1 VFTITALYESSDNSG
16 KGLNSPDIMRIV
28 RIGSKLYLLLA
39 FLLLS
44 SVPAEAQSPLIE
56 RYHTY
61 EEVEAQLA
69 DWDEQFSN
77 NTNPSE
83 SYPGSG
89 IIYHLEEI
97 GQSTQDGLPFW
108 AVRLSYNADIR
119 EDEPRVLFLGQ
130 CHAEE
135 IYGVEITMELI
146 DMFLHPD
153 DHLSYRQNM
162 QAILETSEVWIVPTH
177 NPEGLTVVHGY
188 YDEEEWL
195 QDVTFRKNK
204 LDTNLNGVFDFLV
217 GVGNDSD
224 GVDLNRNYDFNW
236 IFGDGLW
243 EEDNSDGT
251 YQAHFDYYRGEAPFS
266 ELETQAI
273 QDLALNERFLLSIAY
288 HSSRSGNVSEQ
299 VIYPWLWSEGKMSP
313 DGDIISSIGEAITS
327 LLPNEAGD
335 GYYLPVESSSRRGNA
350 HDWFYMGTGCFQFL
364 IEVGSENTQPDD
376 IDLIE
381 ETIAKHTIAAF
392 YLMNRAIGYGQ
403 GDAGAPAYQITG
415 LTTDAETG
423 IPITAYVEIS
433 ELSGP
438 MLQPRLT
445 DEFGRFRRILD
456 AGTYSL
462 KVTARGYEIYGN
474 TVTPTSASILTHNV
488 ALQPLPEY
496 LLNINATT
504 PESFS
509 GLINL
514 EIADTYGTLMN
525 EDISDEIELL
535 LPEGLY
541 QVRLTAEGLFPEF
554 FEAEIHSDTLLAISM
569 DPSTE
574 LYSESFDN
582 LSGWEIIA
590 GGWTIENSALLSQ
603 SELTY
608 SQDTVSIGAELSGI
622 NFSENY
628 ALLVELQY
636 ELEWDLDSAY
646 ISVSGTEDSET
657 IWWNDQDWTFH
668 SEIYPLG
675 GLGEL
680 QSLEIGIIPDNSVEY
695 RGLEIDKLV
704 IMGREDEGVVN
715 NLPDGLPDQF
725 SLDGCFPN
733 PFNAKTTVHFVL
745 PQTENVELV
754 IYDILGRKVKEL
766 TSGKIV
772 SGKHEVIWDAG
783 NLSSGVYFLRMT
795 AGNFESVKKVMLLK

>member
-1 VFTITALYESSDNSG
+1 MMVIKEKIRLHLILLS
-16 KGLNSPDIMRIV
+16 
-28 RIGSKLYLLLA
+28 LLLG
-39 FLLLS
+39 

-77 NTNPSE
+77 NSNPSE

-97 GQSTQDGLPFW
+97 GQSMEEGLPFW

-162 QAILETSEVWIVPTH
+162 QAILESSEIWIVPTH

-188 YDEEEWL
+188 TDGEEWL

-204 LDTNLNGVFDFLV
+204 RDTDLDGMFDFLE

-243 EEDNSDGT
+243 EEDNSGGT
-251 YQAHFDYYRGEAPFS
+251 YQAHFDYYRGEAPLS

-299 VIYPWLWSEGKMSP
+299 VIYPWLWAEGKMSP
-313 DGDIISSIGEAITS
+313 DGAIISTIGEAITS

-335 GYYLPVESSSRRGNA
+335 GYYLPVRSSSRRGNA
-350 HDWFYMGTGCFQFL
+350 HDWFYIGTGCFQYL
-364 IEVGSENTQPDD
+364 IEVGSENIQPDD

-415 LTTDAETG
+415 LITDAETG
-423 IPITAYVEIS
+423 VPISACVKIS

-462 KVTARGYEIYGN
+462 KVATRGYEMYSDA
-474 TVTPTSASILTHNV
+474 VTPTSNSILTHDV

-496 LLNINATT
+496 LLNVNATT
-504 PESFS
+504 PGSFS
-509 GLINL
+509 SLINL
-514 EIADTYGTLMN
+514 EITDYHGTVTN
-525 EDISDEIELL
+525 EDFSGELDL
-535 LPEGLY
+535 ILPEGVY
-541 QVRLTAEGLFPEF
+541 QLKLWADDLFPEF
-554 FEAEIHSDTLLAISM
+554 LEVEILSDTLLAISM
-569 DPSTE
+569 DLSTE
-574 LYSESFDN
+574 LYSKSFNN
-582 LSGWEIIA
+582 LSGWQIIT
-590 GGWTIENSALLSQ
+590 GDWTIENSALLSQ
-603 SELTY
+603 SDLTY
-608 SQDTVSIGAELSGI
+608 SQDTVSIWTELSGI
-622 NFSENY
+622 NSSEDY
-628 ALLVELQY
+628 ALLVELKY

-646 ISVSGTEDSET
+646 LIVAGSEDSVI
-657 IWWNDQDWTFH
+657 IWWNDQDWTH
-668 SEIYPLG
+668 HTEIHPLG
-675 GLGEL
+675 SLGEL

-695 RGLEIDKLV
+695 RGIEIDELL
-704 IMGREDEGVVN
+704 IIGREDEENVN
-715 NLPDGLPDQF
+715 NLPHGLPDQF

-733 PFNAKTTVHFVL
+733 PFNAKTTVRFVL
-745 PQTENVELV
+745 PQAEDVELV
-754 IYDILGRKVKEL
+754 IYDLLGRKVKVL
-766 TSGKIV
+766 ISNSLKN
-772 SGKHEVIWDAG
+772 GKHEVIWDAG

-795 AGNFESVKKVMLLK
+795 AGNFESVKKVILLK

>member
-39 FLLLS
+39 FLLIG
-44 SVPAEAQSPLIE
+44 SVPGEAQNPLIE

-61 EEVEAQLA
+61 EEIAEQLYL
-69 DWDEQFSN
+69 WNEEFGG
-77 NTNPSE
+77 NTNPSNL
-83 SYPGSG
+83 YPGSG

-97 GQSTQDGLPFW
+97 GQSTQDGIPFW
-108 AVRLSYNADIR
+108 GVRLSYNADIK

-135 IYGVEITMELI
+135 IYGVEITMEII
-146 DMFLHPD
+146 DMLLHPSE
-153 DHLSYRQNM
+153 HQSYRQNM
-162 QAILETSEVWIVPTH
+162 QAILETSEIWIVPTY

-188 YDEEEWL
+188 TEGEEWV
-195 QDVTFRKNK
+195 QDVTYRKNK
-204 LDTNLNGVFDFLV
+204 MDLDSDGLFDFIE

-299 VIYPWLWSEGKMSP
+299 VIYPWLWAEGKMSP

-335 GYYLPVESSSRRGNA
+335 GYYLPVRSSSRRGNA
-350 HDWFYMGTGCFQFL
+350 HDWFYTTSGCFQYL
-364 IEVGSENTQPDD
+364 IEVGSENIQPDD
-376 IDLIE
+376 IELIE
-381 ETIAKHTIAAF
+381 ETIDKHIIAAF

-403 GDAGAPAYQITG
+403 GDAGAPAYQVSG
-415 LTTDAETG
+415 LITDALTG
-423 IPITAYVEIS
+423 EPISARVEIS

-438 MLQPRLT
+438 MLQTRLT
-445 DEFGRFRRILD
+445 DEFGRFRRILE

-462 KVTARGYEIYGN
+462 LITARGYSHYSNDI
-474 TVTPTSASILTHNV
+474 TPSNASVLIHDA
-488 ALQPLPEY
+488 ALQPLPEFF
-496 LLNINATT
+496 LNFSVTT

-509 GLINL
+509 GLVNL
-514 EIADTYGTLMN
+514 EITDTYGTFMN
-525 EDISDEIELL
+525 EDISGEVELL
-535 LPEGLY
+535 LPGDLY
-541 QVRLTAEGLFPEF
+541 QIRLTAEGLSPEF
-554 FEAEIHSDTLLAISM
+554 LEAEIQSDTLLAIHM

-582 LSGWEIIA
+582 LSGWEIIT
-590 GGWTIENSALLSQ
+590 GDWTIENSALRSQ

-608 SQDTVSIGAELSGI
+608 SQDTVSIGAELSGV
-622 NFSENY
+622 NYSENY
-628 ALLVELQY
+628 ALLVELKY
-636 ELEWDLDSAY
+636 ELEWNLDSAY
-646 ISVSGTEDSET
+646 ISVSGTEDSKT

-675 GLGEL
+675 ELGEL

-704 IMGREDEGVVN
+704 IMGQEDEGAVN
-715 NLPDGLPDQF
+715 NSPDGLPDQF
-725 SLDGCFPN
+725 SLEGCFPN
-733 PFNAKTTVHFVL
+733 PFNAKTTVRFIL
-745 PQTENVELV
+745 PQKEDVKLE
-754 IYDILGRKVKEL
+754 IYDILGRKVKQL
-766 TSGKIV
+766 WNGKLL